1 MLGIY
6 LGPSPHC
13 PLPACHKPVIVLGAR
28 ANLYEVEHPD
38 DQPAKFRIRA
48 EHGYVLHFDL
58 AYSRKRQSMHM
69 PGRLFYV
76 QILTYT
82 FIAMLR

>member
-1 MLGIY
+1 MGIY

-48 EHGYVLHFDL
+48 EHGYVLLFDL
-58 AYSRKRQSMHM
+58 ACSVENVNPCTWMAAYFMYR
-69 PGRLFYV
+69 Y
-76 QILTYT
+76 
-82 FIAMLR
+82 